1 MNTKVYV
8 ACPMNPIHRES
19 EEHIVKILRL
29 RGYNVYFPAEFKVP
43 DAWSLPNP
51 EWGKA
56 VFNHDIEEL
65 NNAEIVILLYYGQGS
80 ATGAMWEAGYAYG
93 IGKKVIVVEML
104 GGIKDSLMVFNGA
117 YSVLQ
122 GERELERFDLISGE
136 PKFTNT
142 EQI

>member
-1 MNTKVYV
+1 MNIKVYV
-8 ACPMNPIHRES
+8 ACPMNPTYRVS
-19 EEHIVKILRL
+19 EEMVVKILRL
-29 RGYNVYFPAEFKVP
+29 RGYNVYFPAEYKVP

-56 VFNHDIEEL
+56 VFDHDIEAL
-65 NNAEIVILLYYGQGS
+65 DAAEVVVLLYYGQDT
-80 ATGAMWEAGYAYG
+80 ATGAIWEAGYAFG
-93 IGKKVIVVEML
+93 KGKKVIVVEML

-122 GERELERFDLISGE
+122 GEKEIEHFDLITGE

>member
-1 MNTKVYV
+1 MNTKVYL
-8 ACPMNPIHRES
+8 ACPMNPHFRES
-19 EEHIVKILRL
+19 EQRIADILRF

-56 VFNHDIEEL
+56 VFDHDMEEL
-65 NNAEIVILLYYGQGS
+65 RTSKIVVLLYYGQET
-80 ATGAMWEAGYAYG
+80 ATGSIWEAGYAYG
-93 IGKKVIVVEML
+93 KGKKVILVEMI
-104 GGIKDSLMVFNGA
+104 GGIKDSLMIFNSA
-117 YSVLQ
+117 YAVLQ
-122 GERELERFDLISGE
+122 GEKELEHYDLVNGE